1 MEITPP
7 AAAHLP
13 SLSGAGDAAALLID
27 RLAEIVGPIHVLV
40 DQDTIEPFRH
50 DMQPLAD
57 AGQPLAVVRPRTTA
71 EVAAVL
77 RACSE
82 AGTAVVPRGAG
93 SGMTGAANAVNGAVT
108 MSLTR
113 MTDLAIDAAEGLA
126 VVQPGVVTLDLKE
139 AAAKEGW
146 FYAPD
151 PTSSD
156 WCTIGG
162 NLANGSAGPCGAK
175 YGVTGDAVR
184 SLEVVLASGEIL
196 NTGQPTLKGVTGY
209 DLKRLFVGSEGTLG
223 IITAATLV
231 LRPKP
236 SAPATCIA
244 TFASA
249 QGAVQAVTS
258 FLATGSSLSLLEI
271 MDGECIGAV
280 EKYLGAALN
289 EDGPAPGAVLF
300 GQCDAVGHEALD
312 AFARSCEGG
321 GADLVYQTED
331 QAEGEM
337 LMGYWHGLEPA
348 LESLGTW
355 ILHEVTV
362 PRSKVDQL
370 IEHAGQAGKEFGVFV
385 GVHGHAADGT
395 VHPMIV
401 MDPDKPGQ
409 REAAA
414 LAYESILDAA
424 RDLGGPVTGEHGIG
438 RMKGG
443 RLHDAIGETA
453 LSVHRAIKAALD
465 PQGLLNPGCMGL
477 AVPVPPPAE
486 LTMGTKS

>member
-1 MEITPP
+1 MDTMSPEASAP
-7 AAAHLP
+7 ARP
-13 SLSGAGDAAALLID
+13 YTERTGSEALVQRLI
-27 RLAEIVGPIHVLV
+27 EIVGPLHVLTTP
-40 DQDTIEPFRH
+40 DMTAPFRH
-50 DMQPLAD
+50 DMQPLAQ
-57 AGQPLAVVRPRTTA
+57 AGAPLAVVRPRTTE
-71 EVAAVL
+71 EVADVV
-77 RACSE
+77 RACAE
-82 AGTAVVPRGAG
+82 AGVPVVPRGAG
-93 SGMTGAANAVNGAVT
+93 SGMTGAANAVDGAVT
-108 MSLTR
+108 IVLTR
-113 MTDLAIDAAEGLA
+113 MTDIAIDAEAGLA
-126 VVQPGVVTLDLKE
+126 VVQPGVITLDLKE

-184 SLEVVLASGEIL
+184 CLEVVLASGEVL

-236 SAPATCIA
+236 AAPATCIA
-244 TFASA
+244 TFGSA
-249 QGAVQAVTS
+249 QAAVQAVTS

-271 MDGECIGAV
+271 MDGACIGAV
-280 EKYLGAALN
+280 ENHLGAALN
-289 EDGPAPGAVLF
+289 EDGPTPGAVLF
-300 GQCDAVGHEALD
+300 GQCDTSGHEALG
-312 AFARSCEGG
+312 AFARSCERA
-321 GADLVYQTED
+321 GADLVYQTD
-331 QAEGEM
+331 DLDEGEM

-348 LESLGTW
+348 LETLGTW

-362 PRSKVDQL
+362 PRAKVDQL
-370 IEHAGQAGKEFGVFV
+370 IERAGQAGKELGVFV

-414 LAYESILDAA
+414 SAYESILNAA

-443 RLHDAIGETA
+443 RLHQAIGETG

-477 AVPVPPPAE
+477 AMPASPAVD
-486 LTMGTKS
+486 LTTGTN